1 MAHSAPG
8 RHTREGISLIEL
20 MEIFPNETAAKE
32 WFEAR
37 RWPHGP
43 VCPHCSS
50 ATVSPIASGKPMP
63 WRCRSCRKHF
73 SVRTDT
79 VMEESKIPL
88 RKWAIAIYL
97 WSVNL
102 KGVSSMKLHRDL
114 KITQKSAWF
123 LGHRLREAFSNP
135 GRLFDGPVE
144 IDETFMG
151 GKRKNMPKSKR
162 AKMIGRGAKGKT
174 AVAGARDRKT
184 GKVSASVVADVEGG
198 TLRRF
203 VTDRVSNGATV
214 YTDEARAY
222 GALRFRFDH
231 EAVNHSVAEYVRGQ
245 AHTNGI
251 ESFWAALKRGYQG
264 TFHHF
269 SAKHMNRYVGEF
281 AGRHNDRPLDTINM
295 MGAMV
300 QGMVGRRLTHA
311 ELISGGPAYV

>member
-8 RHTREGISLIEL
+8 RHTREGVSL
-20 MEIFPNETAAKE
+20 MELTEMFPDETAAKE
-32 WFEAR
+32 WFESQ
-37 RWPHGP
+37 RWPQGP
-43 VCPHCSS
+43 SCPHCSS
-50 ATVSPIASGKPMP
+50 TSVSVVASARPMP

-73 SVRTDT
+73 SVRTGT
-79 VMEESKIPL
+79 VMEESKISL
-88 RKWAIAIYL
+88 RKWAFAVYL
-97 WSVNL
+97 WTTSL

-123 LGHRLREAFSNP
+123 LGHRLREAFSAP

-151 GKRKNMPKSKR
+151 GKRKNMSKSKR
-162 AKMIGRGAKGKT
+162 AKMTGRGAKGKT

-203 VTDRVSNGATV
+203 VTDRVSDGATV

-251 ESFWAALKRGYQG
+251 ESFWSMLKRGYQG

-281 AGRHNDRPLDTINM
+281 ASRHNDRPLDTVDM
-295 MGAMV
+295 MGRIV
-300 QGMVGRRLTHA
+300 QGMVGRRLTHEA
-311 ELISGGPAYV
+311 LIAGGPAMA

>member
-1 MAHSAPG
+1 MAYSAPG

-20 MEIFPNETAAKE
+20 MEIFPSDMAAKE
-32 WFEAR
+32 WFESR

-43 VCPHCSS
+43 VCPRCSS
-50 ATVSPIASGKPMP
+50 TVVSAIASGKPMP
-63 WRCRSCRKHF
+63 WRCRSCRRHF
-73 SVRTDT
+73 SVRTGT

-97 WSVNL
+97 WSVSL

-135 GRLFDGPVE
+135 DRLFDGPVE

-162 AKMIGRGAKGKT
+162 AKMTGRGAKGKT

-184 GKVSASVVADVEGG
+184 GKVSARVVADVEGG

-231 EAVNHSVAEYVRGQ
+231 EAVNHSVSEYVRGQ
-245 AHTNGI
+245 VHTNGI
-251 ESFWAALKRGYQG
+251 ESFWAALKRGYLG

-269 SAKHMNRYVGEF
+269 SEKHMNRYIDEF
-281 AGRHNDRPLDTINM
+281 AGRHNDRPLDTIDM
-295 MGAMV
+295 MSRVV
-300 QGMVGRRLTHA
+300 QGMMGRRLTHKA
-311 ELISGGPAYV
+311 LVAGGPAPI

>member
-20 MEIFPNETAAKE
+20 MEMFPNETAAKE
-32 WFEAR
+32 WFESR
-37 RWPHGP
+37 RWPHGL
-43 VCPHCSS
+43 VCPRCSS
-50 ATVSPIASGKPMP
+50 TAVSAIASGKPMP
-63 WRCRSCRKHF
+63 WRCRSCRRHF
-73 SVRTDT
+73 SVRTGT

-97 WSVNL
+97 WSVSL

-135 GRLFDGPVE
+135 DRLFDGPVE

-151 GKRKNMPKSKR
+151 GKRKNMTKSKR
-162 AKMIGRGAKGKT
+162 KTLRGRGAVGKT
-174 AVAGARDRKT
+174 TVAGARDRKT
-184 GKVSASVVADVEGG
+184 GMVSAKVIDNADLP

-203 VTDRVSNGATV
+203 VFDKVSPGATV
-214 YTDEARAY
+214 YTDQATAY
-222 GALRFRFDH
+222 ESLRFGFHH
-231 EAVNHSVAEYVRGQ
+231 EAVNHSAGEYVREM

-281 AGRHNDRPLDTINM
+281 AGRHNDRPLDTIDM
-295 MGAMV
+295 MGVMV
-300 QGMVGRRLTHA
+300 QGMVGRRLTREA
-311 ELISGGPAYV
+311 LVYG